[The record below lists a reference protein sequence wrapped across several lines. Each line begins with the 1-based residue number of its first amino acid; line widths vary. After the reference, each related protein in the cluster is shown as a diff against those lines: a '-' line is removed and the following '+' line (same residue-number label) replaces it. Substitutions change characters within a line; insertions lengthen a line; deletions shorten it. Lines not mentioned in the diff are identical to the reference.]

1 MKNKSTVMIIL
12 WLLLMTIILVTA
24 WVFPQPFND
33 EGIHAASFITG
44 VFVSVLSMAI
54 ALIAVNKR

>member
-33 EGIHAASFITG
+33 EGIHAASFIKG
-44 VFVSVLSMAI
+44 VLISALSMI
-54 ALIAVNKR
+54 PALMAVNKR